1 MDKETLQQTIR
12 QNSNI
17 LIRQYSNTI
26 LLLGSIALSGL
37 STTSF
42 AQNIT
47 QHYKTL
53 PLKQSMIA
61 EFALNYNQPELAIHN
76 YKNLALHT
84 DSAIAKQR
92 ALDVALE
99 ANNFNVALAIASHWV
114 QQDPSD
120 VPALFYL
127 THISLKAHKY
137 ELTAETLD
145 KILSIDSDADLAEI
159 LTGISPDNQHDR
171 EVLLHALRHSKA
183 RKNPSILVLISSL
196 EAQNNDLPQALK
208 DVQKALKKKPNVTSF
223 ILLKASLLETSGN
236 EKATE
241 AWYSKSVQSHRY
253 NYEVRLAEA
262 KYLIRIVQAELALKK
277 LQTIVRIWP
286 SSDEAI
292 FIAGLTSIDLKR
304 YSMAENFLLALKNS
318 QQYQNEANYYLAINA
333 ERKQH
338 YETAMAYYR
347 LVDGSLYTV
356 SRRNLINIFDKTNRL
371 SDALRFLTQERV
383 NYPQYAS
390 FLYQLQADILKKM
403 QNKPAAI
410 ELLSEAMQN
419 LPDDPDLIYAQVLL
433 LNPYED
439 KDLLEKD
446 LNRLLEIDPESPT
459 YLNAYAYTLALQNR
473 RLSDAREYVEKAL
486 NNAPDQAAILDTYGY
501 IAFLQNDFKTA
512 IPVLEKAYL
521 FNNSAS
527 TALRLARAF
536 YLTNESKKF
545 AELAQQLAIDFP
557 NNKDIQQLQTLLL
570 PQQESMSHT
579 ENAINH

>member
-12 QNSNI
+12 QNSD
-17 LIRQYSNTI
+17 LMIRQYSNTI
-26 LLLGSIALSGL
+26 LLLGSIALGM

-42 AQNIT
+42 AQNTI

-53 PLKQSMIA
+53 PLKQSLTA
-61 EFALNYNQPELAIHN
+61 EFALSYDQPEIAVHN
-76 YKNLALHT
+76 YKQLALHSEST
-84 DSAIAKQR
+84 IAKQR

-99 ANNFNVALAIASHWV
+99 ANNFNAALAIAMHWV
-114 QQDPSD
+114 QQDPTD

-137 ELTAETLD
+137 ELTATTLD

-159 LTGISPDNQHDR
+159 LTGISPDNPHDR
-171 EVLLHALRHSKA
+171 EVLLHTLRNSRA
-183 RKNPSILVLISSL
+183 RENPSILVLISSL

-208 DVQKALKKKPNVTSF
+208 DVQKALKKRPNVTSF

-241 AWYSKSVQSHRY
+241 AWYAKSIQSHRY

-262 KYLIRIVQAELALKK
+262 KYLIRVGQAELALKK
-277 LQTIVRIWP
+277 LQAIARIWP
-286 SSDEAI
+286 SSDEAK

-304 YSMAENFLLALKNS
+304 YSLAENFLLQLKNS

-356 SRRNLINIFDKTNRL
+356 SRRNLISIFDKINRL

-410 ELLSEAMQN
+410 ELLNEAIQN

-439 KDLLEKD
+439 KTLLEKD
-446 LNRLLEIDPESPT
+446 LDRLLEIDPDSPT

-473 RLSDAREYVEKAL
+473 RLSDAREYAEKAI

-521 FNNSAS
+521 FNNSPN
-527 TALRLARAF
+527 TAIRLARAL
-536 YLTNESKKF
+536 YLNNEGKRF
-545 AELAQQLAIDFP
+545 NTLLQELLIDFP
-557 NNKDIQQLQTLLL
+557 ENKDIQQLQTLML
-570 PQQESMSHT
+570 PQQ
-579 ENAINH
+579 